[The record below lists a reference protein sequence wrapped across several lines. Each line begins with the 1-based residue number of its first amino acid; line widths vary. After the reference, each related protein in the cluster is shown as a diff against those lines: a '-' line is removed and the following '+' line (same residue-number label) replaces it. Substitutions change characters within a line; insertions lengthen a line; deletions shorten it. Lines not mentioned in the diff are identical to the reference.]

1 MLVVKIKRAVPNKS
15 VSAMIERKAS
25 RAPHTPNIRHSKKK
39 LKNKKISN
47 DVVTNC

>member
-25 RAPHTPNIRHSKKK
+25 RAPHTPNIMRFERRF
-39 LKNKKISN
+39 
-47 DVVTNC
+47 